1 MDRPGDSTSL
11 RSGSGEILLVGD
23 IRRVFLDTDRLTSGR
38 CDIRV
43 NILDAIEI
51 AAKGRYKVIGVVLSG
66 ISSQLGPALKALR
79 KSTEAWIILLVQMY
93 EEPIARRLLEN
104 IPGQS
109 KLADAYLICPTTLAS
124 IRATALSESQSRS
137 SISFSGSP
145 APWTGGSPTQLE
157 ARIRH
162 LEWLATTDDL
172 TELKNRRYIWE
183 FARQVLERAEQ
194 SAGRVTL
201 LMFDIDN
208 FKHYNDQYGHLI
220 GDKILK
226 QAAILMKRCCR
237 PHDVVGRIGGDE
249 FAVVFWD
256 DPLCRNEDKER
267 DRRSA
272 EADHPKEAIV
282 VAKRF
287 QNEFGHAELDLLG
300 PEGQGVLTISG
311 ALARFPRDG
320 RTVQE
325 LFEKADAA
333 LLEAKRSGKN
343 RIYLVG
349 ESKNNIADLP

>member
-1 MDRPGDSTSL
+1 MDKSSDSIPLPGDA
-11 RSGSGEILLVGD
+11 GKVLLVGD
-23 IRRVFLDTDRLTSGR
+23 IRRAFLDTDRLTSGR
-38 CDIRV
+38 YDVRT
-43 NILDAIEI
+43 NILDGIET
-51 AAKGRYKVIGVVLSG
+51 AARGRYKIVAVVLGG
-66 ISSQLGPALKALR
+66 ISNQLGAALRGLR
-79 KSTEAWIILLVQMY
+79 KSTTAWIVLLAQMY
-93 EEPIARRLLEN
+93 EEPIARRLLADDPDE
-104 IPGQS
+104 P

-124 IRATALSESQSRS
+124 IGATPFVKRPLDRPRGRG
-137 SISFSGSP
+137 SGT
-145 APWTGGSPTQLE
+145 PWVEGNPTQLE

-172 TELKNRRYIWE
+172 TGLRNRRYIWE

-208 FKHYNDQYGHLI
+208 FKHYNDQYGHPT

-226 QAAILMKRCCR
+226 QAAILMQRCCR

-256 DPLCRNEDKER
+256 DPLCQVGGRER
-267 DRRSA
+267 DRRLA
-272 EADHPKEAIV
+272 EADHPNEAIV

-287 QNEFGHAELDLLG
+287 QKEFGHAELDLLG

-320 RTVQE
+320 QTVDE
-325 LFEKADAA
+325 LFEQADAA
-333 LLEAKRSGKN
+333 LLEAKRRGKN